1 MANKLTV
8 LLVDD
13 HALVRRG
20 FRRMLEDE
28 PTFHVTGEASDGLE
42 AVKLAQELRPDV
54 IVMDCALPQMNG
66 IEASRR
72 ILAKLPDTAILMLS
86 MHSEDTLVK
95 QALEAGARGYILKN
109 AMDLDLVSAIKKVA
123 EGKTVLDP
131 QIARSG
137 ALKGERDTGLTQREL
152 EILQHIV
159 AGKSNK
165 EIATELNLSVNT
177 VSVHRANIMDALGIH
192 RPPSWWSMRSAIA
205 GLAGRPPLYR
215 RRYIDSH
222 RKCWFAFHI
231 KCPQRS

>member
-1 MANKLTV
+1 MKNKLKV

-28 PTFHVTGEASDGLE
+28 PSFEVVGEASDGLE
-42 AVKLAQELRPDV
+42 AVESAEKLRPDV
-54 IVMDCALPQMNG
+54 IVMDCALPQING

-72 ILAKLPDTAILMLS
+72 ILEKRPGTAILMLS
-86 MHSEDTLVK
+86 MHSEDTLIR
-95 QALEAGARGYILKN
+95 QALEAGAKGYVLKN

-123 EGKTVLDP
+123 EGKTVLDS
-131 QIARSG
+131 QITRGG
-137 ALKGERDTGLTQREL
+137 ALKGERDTGLTPREL

-165 EIATELNLSVNT
+165 EIATELSLSVNT

-192 RPPSWWSMRSAIA
+192 KTAELVVYAIRN
-205 GLAGRPPLYR
+205 GLVTLP
-215 RRYIDSH
+215 
-222 RKCWFAFHI
+222 
-231 KCPQRS
+231 

>member
-1 MANKLTV
+1 MGNKLKV

-28 PTFHVTGEASDGLE
+28 PTIHVVGEASDGME
-42 AVKLAQELRPDV
+42 AVESAEKLAPDV
-54 IVMDCALPQMNG
+54 IVMDCALPQING

-72 ILAKLPDTAILMLS
+72 ILANKPETKILMLS
-86 MHSEDTLVK
+86 MHSEDTLIR
-95 QALEAGARGYILKN
+95 QALEAGAKGYVLKN

-131 QIARSG
+131 QITRSG
-137 ALKGERDTGLTQREL
+137 NLKGERDTGLTPREL

-165 EIATELNLSVNT
+165 EIASELSLSVNT

-192 RPPSWWSMRSAIA
+192 KTAELVVYAIRN
-205 GLAGRPPLYR
+205 GLVNLP
-215 RRYIDSH
+215 
-222 RKCWFAFHI
+222 
-231 KCPQRS
+231 